1 MESTLMINKVLNLEK
16 TSWKPTKVGDLAKDI
31 SKRVDNPRESEYER
45 FVGLGNFVSGDIKI
59 KTWETTENLD
69 SSAKAFQA
77 GDILFARRNAY
88 LRRASLVD
96 FDGCCSGDAFV
107 LRENH
112 DKIVPGFLAFLMNSN
127 SLWDYANSNAA
138 GTMSKR
144 VKWRDLAEYEFLL
157 PPKDQQ
163 AQLAKLLWAMGEV
176 IEKEKEVFYSIDK
189 LFKTKAKYI
198 SDNHIHEGQY
208 KKIKEVCLIKDNMR
222 KPLNSSQRDK
232 MKGDIPYY
240 GANGLVGYIN
250 DFIFDE
256 DLVLVAEDGGNFNEF
271 YAKNIAYRVS
281 GKSWV
286 NNHAHVLVAKDKFL
300 SNEWLYYSLVHKN
313 ILKYIIG
320 STRLKLNKSELERVT
335 IWIPSEKLIK
345 TLTLEM
351 DEINH
356 SKMIANEKLKSSQSL
371 QKSIINQIFNYGI

>member
-1 MESTLMINKVLNLEK
+1 MNMNINK
-16 TSWKPTKVGDLAKDI
+16 SDW
-31 SKRVDNPRESEYER
+31 
-45 FVGLGNFVSGDIKI
+45 IKI
-59 KTWETTENLD
+59 KLNDVCEWYQKNIPNDEQINFGIEYYVTANHID
-69 SSAKAFQA
+69 SDSIKFDRYSELADGQKGPTITKHFEKGDLLLSTRSVALRKAA
-77 GDILFARRNAY
+77 LAP
-88 LRRASLVD
+88 VD
-96 FDGCCSGDAFV
+96 GVTGEKLLV
-107 LRENH
+107 LRVKPESLLLRELMPFVFQSIDFWKYAQNSASGSVNKFTSWT
-112 DKIVPGFLAFLMNSN
+112 KI
-127 SLWDYANSNAA
+127 
-138 GTMSKR
+138 R
-144 VKWRDLAEYEFLL
+144 EYEFLL

-163 AQLAKLLWAMGEV
+163 AQLAKLLWAMDEV

-240 GANGLVGYIN
+240 GANGLVGYLN

-286 NNHAHVLVAKDKFL
+286 NNHAHVLVAKDEFL

-335 IWIPSEKLIK
+335 LWIPSEKLMK

-351 DEINH
+351 DEINY

-371 QKSIINQIFNYGI
+371 QKSIINQIF